1 MMNRSKKFLQF
12 LTYIIQTLC
21 IVLIVFYFF
30 IPVYAEKKA
39 DFTLNETKKNM
50 MVGDKIKLTAN
61 FTDDVQYE
69 VTWKSSNSKI
79 ASVNKKGVVKAKKY
93 GTVKIIASINGTTY
107 HAECKIKITK
117 NPKALVK
124 YSDAGI
130 EFDYPSNFNLKKSSG
145 EDGSQKKFLD
155 KDGNLIFWY
164 EQGEKWRVDLEQ
176 DQGAYKKQL
185 EEKYN
190 NVRLDRYTVKN
201 INGINM
207 LEIVFHISDKKKD
220 QKIVEYLMVS
230 EYAFFDFYFID
241 PEDDLVNQ
249 LIRSIHFVNN

>member
-1 MMNRSKKFLQF
+1 MNRSKKFLQF

-93 GTVKIIASINGTTY
+93 GTVKICLLYT
-107 HAECKIKITK
+107 
-117 NPKALVK
+117 
-124 YSDAGI
+124 SDA
-130 EFDYPSNFNLKKSSG
+130 
-145 EDGSQKKFLD
+145 
-155 KDGNLIFWY
+155 
-164 EQGEKWRVDLEQ
+164 
-176 DQGAYKKQL
+176 A
-185 EEKYN
+185 
-190 NVRLDRYTVKN
+190 
-201 INGINM
+201 
-207 LEIVFHISDKKKD
+207 
-220 QKIVEYLMVS
+220 
-230 EYAFFDFYFID
+230 
-241 PEDDLVNQ
+241 DD
-249 LIRSIHFVNN
+249 

>member
-79 ASVNKKGVVKAKKY
+79 ASVNPDEL
-93 GTVKIIASINGTTY
+93 SI
-107 HAECKIKITK
+107 
-117 NPKALVK
+117 
-124 YSDAGI
+124 
-130 EFDYPSNFNLKKSSG
+130 
-145 EDGSQKKFLD
+145 
-155 KDGNLIFWY
+155 
-164 EQGEKWRVDLEQ
+164 
-176 DQGAYKKQL
+176 
-185 EEKYN
+185 
-190 NVRLDRYTVKN
+190 
-201 INGINM
+201 
-207 LEIVFHISDKKKD
+207 
-220 QKIVEYLMVS
+220 S
-230 EYAFFDFYFID
+230 EAYAFI
-241 PEDDLVNQ
+241 EKINKASK
-249 LIRSIHFVNN
+249 SILGGTL